1 MSFWYYWLAAGIIL
15 IIIEIFTPGFV
26 LASFGIGCL
35 LAAIAAGLG
44 LSVYFQ
50 IIAFCVGT
58 IVVFF
63 GIRPLYKK
71 HLLPEADR
79 EPTNIEA
86 LRGQKARVIETIDPD
101 KDSGRVKIGGEDW
114 RAVCPDHLILPV
126 GELVEVVRIE
136 GVKAIVKKIKS
147 KNTKQNGPSNAISE
161 QEG

>member
-1 MSFWYYWLAAGIIL
+1 MSLWYYWLAAGIIL

-35 LAAIAAGLG
+35 LAAIADGLG
-44 LSVYFQ
+44 LSIYFQ

-58 IVVFF
+58 IIVFF

-71 HLLPEADR
+71 HILPEGER

-86 LRGQKARVIETIDPD
+86 LRGQKARVLETIDPD
-101 KDSGRVKIGGEDW
+101 KDTGRVKIGGEDW
-114 RAVCPDHLILPV
+114 RAVCPDPIVFQV

-136 GVKAIVKKIKS
+136 GVKAIVKRIKPKQS
-147 KNTKQNGPSNAISE
+147 KADGSAKPVNK
-161 QEG
+161 